1 LAEQPA
7 ATLGQH
13 APAAHEPAH
22 HPAHHPAG
30 LAHHFDDLQQ
40 QREAAE
46 LGMWLFLVTEF
57 MFFGGLFLAYLIY
70 RYWYPAE
77 FIAGSLSMDVWL
89 GTLNTLV
96 LLASSLTMA
105 LAVHAAHDSQRKALV
120 WLLLATLVL
129 GSVFLGV
136 KAYEYHHKYAEH
148 LIPFAGLPFKY
159 SGPEREGMSAFY
171 NLYFL
176 MTGLHA
182 FHMVIGIALLAI
194 LAVLANRGG
203 LLAERSIIV
212 HNAGL
217 YWHFVDLVWVFLFP
231 FFYLVTGHFFAGG
244 H

>member
-1 LAEQPA
+1 MAEHAAAPQQTEPQP
-7 ATLGQH
+7 
-13 APAAHEPAH
+13 PAAHADRH
-22 HPAHHPAG
+22 HPA
-30 LAHHFDDLQQ
+30 LAHHFDDLGQ

-57 MFFGGLFLAYLIY
+57 MFFGGLFMAYLVY
-70 RYWYPAE
+70 RFDFSRE
-77 FIAGSLSMDVWL
+77 FAAGSLSMDIWL
-89 GTLNTLV
+89 GTINTLV

-105 LAVHAAHDSQRKALV
+105 LAVHAAHESQRKALV
-120 WLLLATLVL
+120 WLLLATIVL
-129 GSVFLGV
+129 GCVFLGI
-136 KAYEYHHKYAEH
+136 KAYEYHHKYEEH

-159 SGPEREGMSAFY
+159 TGPEREGMAAFY

-182 FHMVIGIALLAI
+182 FHMVIGIVLLTI

-212 HNAGL
+212 HNSGL
-217 YWHFVDLVWVFLFP
+217 YWHFVDLVWVYLFP
-231 FFYLVTGHFFAGG
+231 FFYLVAGHFGSPG